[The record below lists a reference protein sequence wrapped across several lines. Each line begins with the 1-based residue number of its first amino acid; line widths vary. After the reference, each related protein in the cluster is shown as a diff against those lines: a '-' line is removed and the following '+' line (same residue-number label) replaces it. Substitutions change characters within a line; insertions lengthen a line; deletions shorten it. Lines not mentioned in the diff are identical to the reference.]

1 MDGQTDRQ
9 TNGRW
14 MDRLTEGQWLPARM
28 PSTLTSGTDFE
39 RRHTDGKRPVVG
51 TLLEHRHSDVPI
63 RFVQDWSALIQRH
76 PNSCK
81 TSCRLYVS
89 QPHTDGGHR
98 QQCILLTETHCSM
111 ITIQSLQHSTTMH
124 TILCQCHSMN
134 MDPIDRTPTNAGR
147 ACKLSQRTGARASFP
162 GHIARP

>member
-14 MDRLTEGQWLPARM
+14 MDRLTEGQWLPVRM

-39 RRHTDGKRPVVG
+39 RRHTDGKRSVVG

-89 QPHTDGGHR
+89 QPHTDNGHR

-111 ITIQSLQHSTTMH
+111 GCLLSPYRVYNILLTETHCSMGCLLSPYRVYNIPLLCTQS
-124 TILCQCHSMN
+124 C
-134 MDPIDRTPTNAGR
+134 
-147 ACKLSQRTGARASFP
+147 ASA
-162 GHIARP
+162 IV